1 MGDAISSYSKDV
13 EYRILQQAAA
23 QDMPIGAGFLFNT
36 LQKDNGPILSEATL
50 GRYLRSLEQ
59 KGYLASEHYDGR
71 SRGRVITS
79 AGRIRLEELS
89 RNEDRQKCIHA
100 MMELLG
106 ENLDRQL
113 RDMLVAR
120 KIVEP
125 EMAALAAQSAK
136 EENLAAIRRI
146 LNQMDSLTAAG
157 QSMAPTDGPFH
168 AEIAKASGNSILE
181 SILKIARTEQDHSQ
195 TIEYIIRASGRK
207 TSSDHWNI
215 YMAIKDQN
223 PNKARRIM
231 RQHIIN
237 LIQKLDE
244 YEKEKSSGH

>member
-1 MGDAISSYSKDV
+1 M
-13 EYRILQQAAA
+13 EYRILQQAAD
-23 QDMPIGAGFLFNT
+23 QGGPIGAGFLFNA
-36 LQKDNGPILSEATL
+36 LQTDNNPILSEATL

-59 KGYLASEHYDGR
+59 RGYLASERYDGR
-71 SRGRVITS
+71 SRGRVITE
-79 AGRIRLEELS
+79 AGRRRLSELS
-89 RNEDRQKCIHA
+89 LDDDRQKSIRA
-100 MMELLG
+100 VMELLG
-106 ENLDRQL
+106 ENLDKQL

-125 EMAALAAQSAK
+125 EMAALAAQSAT
-136 EENLAAIRRI
+136 EENMSAIRRI
-146 LNQMDSLTAAG
+146 LNQMDQLTAAG

-195 TIEYIIRASGRK
+195 TIEYIIRACGHK
-207 TSSDHWNI
+207 NSSDHWSI
-215 YMAIKDQN
+215 YRAIKDHN
-223 PNKARRIM
+223 PNKARKSM

-244 YEKEKSSGH
+244 YEKEKKNGH

>member
-1 MGDAISSYSKDV
+1 M

-23 QDMPIGAGFLFNT
+23 QDTPIGAGFLFNT
-36 LQKDNGPILSEATL
+36 LQKDNAPILSEATL

-71 SRGRVITS
+71 SRGRVITE
-79 AGRIRLEELS
+79 AGRVRLQELS
-89 RNEDRQKCIHA
+89 LHEDRQKSIRA
-100 MMELLG
+100 VMELLG
-106 ENLDRQL
+106 ENLDKQL

-125 EMAALAAQSAK
+125 EMAALAAQSAS
-136 EENLAAIRRI
+136 EENLSAIRRI
-146 LNQMDSLTAAG
+146 LNQMDDLTAAG

-195 TIEYIIRASGRK
+195 TIEYIIRATGHR

-215 YMAIKDQN
+215 YLAIKDQN

-231 RQHIIN
+231 RQHIVK

-244 YEKEKSSGH
+244 YEKEKNAGY

>member
-1 MGDAISSYSKDV
+1 M
-13 EYRILQQAAA
+13 EYRILQQAAD
-23 QDMPIGAGFLFNT
+23 QGGPIGAGFLFNA
-36 LQKDNGPILSEATL
+36 LQTDNNPILSEATL

-59 KGYLASEHYDGR
+59 RGYLASERYDGR
-71 SRGRVITS
+71 SRGRVII
-79 AGRIRLEELS
+79 AMIADRISLDD
-89 RNEDRQKCIHA
+89 DRQKSIRA
-100 MMELLG
+100 VMELLG
-106 ENLDRQL
+106 ENLDKQL

-125 EMAALAAQSAK
+125 EMAALAAQSAT
-136 EENLAAIRRI
+136 EENMSAIRRI
-146 LNQMDSLTAAG
+146 LNQMDQLTAAG

-195 TIEYIIRASGRK
+195 TIEYIIRACGHK
-207 TSSDHWNI
+207 NSSDHWSI
-215 YMAIKDQN
+215 YRAIKDHN
-223 PNKARRIM
+223 PNKARKIM

-244 YEKEKSSGH
+244 YEKEKKNGH